1 MIILWPDLTRAWA
14 RAGKLEPLHSKSHS
28 KYPGRLIGVTLSFPN
43 RSNRAAD
50 THSKRAKGN
59 IKLFLC
65 SAYYPYDHAE
75 QIEFYD
81 DLDSFIS
88 NRPRNSERLLGADVN
103 CNVGVRSTMSRDV
116 VGPIGIC
123 NRNQKGKDLL
133 YLLKSN
139 RLRVLLTY
147 FTHDN
152 YVTYRN
158 FSASKSPHMLDNFIC
173 CHAFFKRVMDCE
185 VVKTGARR
193 NHSPIQAK
201 FKLTAIKLNIT
212 KSAMVVIDWEKI
224 RTDRVAKAAFNA
236 TLHHSLMPNGIY
248 EPTNGHEYT
257 KFNELVLEA
266 ASATATKLRSED
278 RGWFHHSVDTL
289 LPVIIERDYL
299 LHLIRDTDPS
309 EYESIRSLKHHLKL
323 A

>member
-1 MIILWPDLTRAWA
+1 MGEGGQ
-14 RAGKLEPLHSKSHS
+14 AGSLHSKSHS

-65 SAYYPYDHAE
+65 SAYHPFDHAE
-75 QIEFYD
+75 QIEFYNE
-81 DLDSFIS
+81 LDSFIS
-88 NRPRNSERLLGADVN
+88 NRPWNSELLLGADVN
-103 CNVGVRSTMSRDV
+103 CNVGVRSTIFSDV
-116 VGPIGIC
+116 VGPNGIG

-139 RLRVLLTY
+139 RLRILLTY

-173 CHAFFKRVMDCE
+173 CHAFFKRVIDCE
-185 VVKTGARR
+185 AVKTGARID
-193 NHSPIQAK
+193 HSPTQTK
-201 FKLTAIKLNIT
+201 FKLTAVKLNMT
-212 KSAMVVIDWEKI
+212 KSAMVVIDWGKI

-236 TLHHSLMPNGIY
+236 TLHHSLMLNGIY

-257 KFNELVLEA
+257 KFNELILEA
-266 ASATATKLRSED
+266 ARVTATKLRSEN
-278 RGWFHHSVDTL
+278 RG
-289 LPVIIERDYL
+289 
-299 LHLIRDTDPS
+299 
-309 EYESIRSLKHHLKL
+309 
-323 A
+323 